1 MTTATRPETGVRS
14 AAVPSRGNSPSQVG
28 NNSRMNPPLLQIRG
42 LTKHYGSAVV
52 VDDLSFE
59 IAPGECLGVIGPNGA
74 GKTTTMRL
82 ITGYLKPTE
91 GKVKVFEKNPI
102 SERLSVLPRVG
113 YLPEN
118 NPLPS
123 DMTVAEY
130 LIFIAEIKKESH
142 IEKIVQELNIDDV
155 YDKKI
160 EQLSRGYKQRV
171 GLSAALCGTPD
182 ILLLDEPTSGLDP
195 IEQDVIKDLIKKLAK
210 KRTVIFSTHIL
221 SEIDDIAT
229 RVLIINQGKLL
240 FDGVKPKGKGSV
252 ETLFKKLV
260 KKS

>member
-1 MTTATRPETGVRS
+1 MIDISHVYKRFGLKI
-14 AAVPSRGNSPSQVG
+14 AVS
-28 NNSRMNPPLLQIRG
+28 
-42 LTKHYGSAVV
+42 
-52 VDDLSFE
+52 DLSFKVQQGD
-59 IAPGECLGVIGPNGA
+59 ILGFVGPNGA

-91 GKVKVFEKNPI
+91 GKIKIFNENPI
-102 SERLSVLPRVG
+102 INRLSLLPRIG

-118 NPLPS
+118 NPLPG
-123 DMTVAEY
+123 DMTVKEY
-130 LIFIAEIKKESH
+130 LSFIAEIKKETNL
-142 IEKIVQELNIDDV
+142 EKIMEELHVDDV
-155 YDKKI
+155 YEKKI

-171 GLSAALCGTPD
+171 GLTSALCGKPD

-210 KRTVIFSTHIL
+210 KRIVIFSTHIL
-221 SEIDDIAT
+221 SEIEDVAT
-229 RVLIINQGKLL
+229 RVLIINRGTLL

-252 ETLFKKLV
+252 ETLFKKLI

>member
-1 MTTATRPETGVRS
+1 MIELVNVTKRFDIKM
-14 AAVPSRGNSPSQVG
+14 AVAN
-28 NNSRMNPPLLQIRG
+28 
-42 LTKHYGSAVV
+42 
-52 VDDLSFE
+52 LSFKALVGD
-59 IAPGECLGVIGPNGA
+59 IVGFVGPNGA

-91 GKVKVFEKNPI
+91 GTVRLFNENPI
-102 SERLSVLPRVG
+102 TQRLSVLPRIG

-118 NPLPS
+118 NPLPG
-123 DMTVAEY
+123 DMTVKEY
-130 LIFIAEIKKESH
+130 LAFVANIKKEDN
-142 IEKIVQELNIDDV
+142 IEKIMEELHIDDV
-155 YDKKI
+155 YGKKI

-171 GLSAALCGTPD
+171 GLAAALCGKPD

-210 KRTVIFSTHIL
+210 KRIVVFSTHIL
-221 SEIDDIAT
+221 SEIEDVAT
-229 RVLIINQGKLL
+229 RVLIINRGILL

-252 ETLFKKLV
+252 EILFKKLV

>member
-1 MTTATRPETGVRS
+1 MIELSHVYKQFGIKL
-14 AAVPSRGNSPSQVG
+14 AVS
-28 NNSRMNPPLLQIRG
+28 
-42 LTKHYGSAVV
+42 
-52 VDDLSFE
+52 DLSFK
-59 IAPGECLGVIGPNGA
+59 AYPGDIIGFVGPNGA

-102 SERLSVLPRVG
+102 AERLSILPRVG

-118 NPLPS
+118 NPLPL
-123 DMTVAEY
+123 DMTVSEY
-130 LIFIAEIKKESH
+130 LAFIAEIKKESH
-142 IEKIVQELNIDDV
+142 REKIAQELNIDDV
-155 YDKKI
+155 YEKKI

-171 GLSAALCGTPD
+171 GLAAALYGTPD

-210 KRTVIFSTHIL
+210 KRIVIFSTHIL
-221 SEIDDIAT
+221 SEIDDVAT

-240 FDGVKPKGKGSV
+240 FDGTKPKGKGSV

>member
-1 MTTATRPETGVRS
+1 MIELSHVYKQFGIKL
-14 AAVPSRGNSPSQVG
+14 AVS
-28 NNSRMNPPLLQIRG
+28 
-42 LTKHYGSAVV
+42 
-52 VDDLSFE
+52 DLSFK
-59 IAPGECLGVIGPNGA
+59 ASPGDIVGFVGPNGA

-91 GKVKVFEKNPI
+91 GKVKVFEKNPLV
-102 SERLSVLPRVG
+102 ERLSILPRVG

-118 NPLPS
+118 NPLTL
-123 DMTVAEY
+123 DMTVSEY
-130 LIFIAEIKKESH
+130 LTFIAEIKKETH
-142 IEKIVQELNIDDV
+142 IEKIAQELNIDDV

-171 GLSAALCGTPD
+171 GLAAALCGTPD

-240 FDGVKPKGKGSV
+240 FDGAKPKGKGSV